1 MHCIPYQV
9 GAWEPT
15 IRLLI
20 CAGCDAVG
28 VTALKTL
35 FFASSKKML
44 PDAVKGC
51 VKIVLVVLV
60 IVAVALL
67 TRGADPELLREVCRG
82 GAAAEVATSQ
92 NHAFRLCV
100 VSFLSRAAAQGAA
113 SSTSTVAMHTIPSCH
128 LSCRV
133 TAARA
138 QVAVS
143 FIPTWFAGRL
153 TEIFKLGTM
162 YSFKREFGSSKS
174 LGLL

>member
-1 MHCIPYQV
+1 LHCITYQV
-9 GAWEPT
+9 GTWEPT

-51 VKIVLVVLV
+51 AKIVLVVLV

-82 GAAAEVATSQ
+82 GAAAEVATHHKTMHFGCASCQ
-92 NHAFRLCV
+92 FCHVPRRRAPPR
-100 VSFLSRAAAQGAA
+100 SPRRSRC
-113 SSTSTVAMHTIPSCH
+113 TIHSCH
-128 LSCRV
+128 LSV
-133 TAARA
+133 
-138 QVAVS
+138 V
-143 FIPTWFAGRL
+143 
-153 TEIFKLGTM
+153 
-162 YSFKREFGSSKS
+162 
-174 LGLL
+174 